1 MPLRSS
7 IAVAIALLAAPA
19 LAQNGAEPLTLP
31 RVDLVLSSQLPG
43 LGTALQ
49 DVPANVQMFSSS
61 DLRRQRSGN
70 LADFLDRNAGSV
82 SVNAAQGNPFQT
94 DLSFRGFTA
103 SPLLGLP
110 QGLSLFIDGVR
121 ANEPFGDV
129 VNWDLI
135 PQAAIASIQLLPGS
149 QPGFG
154 LNTLGGALSV
164 QTKTGLSHPGGSIEA
179 QIGSFGRRSLE
190 VEQGGS
196 DGDWNYFFTAKRF
209 QDQGWAEHN
218 PSQVRQFFGKLGYA
232 SAQTSVDLS
241 LTLAN
246 NKLEGTQTSPLSFS
260 DDFRQAYTFPDR
272 NQNRMAF
279 FAVKASQFIDEHF
292 FLDGNVYLRR
302 YRNQNSSSNVNAQY
316 DGIADLVQATND
328 RSTISQTSYG
338 AGLQLT
344 YLGPIAGIKQQLV
357 VGASADL
364 GAARFMQEAQEAA
377 FTASRDT
384 LGNSVFAL
392 STNADAGNRYY
403 GFYVND
409 NLKLDERWALTLSGR
424 YNLASVSLRDRTG
437 AAPDLNADHQFRRF
451 NPALGINFN
460 PDSAVT
466 AYASY
471 NEGMRAPTPIELSC
485 ANPQA
490 PCKLP
495 NNFLSDPPLKM
506 VLARTVE
513 LGARGKRGHDFNWS
527 AAIYRTSLSDDIQFI
542 SSLGAG
548 SNAGYF
554 QNVGAGLRQG
564 LELAASKQSGAF
576 STSLRYAYLA
586 ASYQSAFSINSP
598 ANSNAD
604 VDGNIHVKPGDQVPG
619 LPRQTLKLRID
630 YDVAGR
636 GNLGLAV
643 NGSASQYAR
652 GNENNQ
658 SLNGR
663 VAGFAIVNIDGRWRI
678 SQAVE
683 AFANFS
689 NLFDRRYAN
698 FALLGSNAFTGPG
711 RTFNGLNP
719 RYEEFL
725 GYGAPRGIWAG
736 LRYNWDSVRP

>member
-1 MPLRSS
+1 MPLRGT

-164 QTKTGLSHPGGSIEA
+164 QTKTGLTHPGGSIEA
-179 QIGSFGRRSLE
+179 QSGSFGRRSLE

-424 YNLASVSLRDRTG
+424 YNLASISLRDRTG

-554 QNVGAGLRQG
+554 QNVGAGRRQG
-564 LELAASKQSGAF
+564 LELAASSKSGAF

-598 ANSNAD
+598 ANSSAD

-736 LRYNWDSVRP
+736 LRFNWDSVRP